1 MNKITICI
9 CTRNRTKSLLKM
21 LSSIKN
27 ANYKKLPINYKVD
40 ITIIENDTYP
50 KSIKEIEEFQI
61 GCDLRIN
68 YYLEKKQGICFARNR
83 AINESINSD
92 FILFVD
98 DDQVIKE
105 NLLEQLIKCQQEF
118 NADLVYGSNPPVFNK
133 QVKPWIEKFHTPKFA
148 DYGTQLKCA
157 PTNCLFIKTN
167 CFLFNEAPFD
177 LRLNQLGG
185 EDILLT
191 TQLTNEG
198 RKLISNP
205 MAIAYEIIPEKRTS
219 LNYIVKRSFRNGNT
233 SATINSILGWY
244 SKKEK
249 WIYLSKTIMRLILG
263 LIEIIPFLLFAKEN
277 KLKGLIRINFN
288 RGVISGIR
296 GAMVKFY
303 K

>member
-21 LSSIKN
+21 LLSIKN
-27 ANYKKLPINYKVD
+27 ANYENISNNYIVD

-61 GCDLRIN
+61 GCDLHIN
-68 YYLEKKQGICFARNR
+68 YYLEKNQGICFARNR
-83 AINESINSD
+83 AVNESRSSD
-92 FILFVD
+92 YILFVD
-98 DDQVIKE
+98 DDQIIKE
-105 NLLEQLIKCQQEF
+105 NLFEELIRCQEEF
-118 NADLVYGSNPPVFNK
+118 NADIVYGSNPPVFNK
-133 QVKPWIEKFHTPKFA
+133 EVNPWIEKFHTPNFA
-148 DYGTQLKCA
+148 DYGAQLKCA

-167 CFLFNEAPFD
+167 CFLFNEEPFD

-205 MAIAYEIIPEKRTS
+205 MAIAYEIIPEERIG
-219 LNYIVKRSFRNGNT
+219 LNYIIKRSFRNGNT
-233 SATINSILGWY
+233 SATINSILGH
-244 SKKEK
+244 SEKEK
-249 WIYLSKTIMRLILG
+249 WIYLTKTILRLILG
-263 LIEIIPFLLFAKEN
+263 LIEIIPFLIFAKQN

-288 RGVISGIR
+288 RGIISGLR
-296 GAMVKFY
+296 GGMVKFY